1 LSPPSLNQIQY
12 LWQKSSIYDKNKS
25 HPVSVIK
32 INVTNITNMT
42 TYMNIDIAM
51 YHDDDVTIMTH
62 LFIDQYQN

>member
-1 LSPPSLNQIQY
+1 
-12 LWQKSSIYDKNKS
+12 
-25 HPVSVIK
+25 VIK